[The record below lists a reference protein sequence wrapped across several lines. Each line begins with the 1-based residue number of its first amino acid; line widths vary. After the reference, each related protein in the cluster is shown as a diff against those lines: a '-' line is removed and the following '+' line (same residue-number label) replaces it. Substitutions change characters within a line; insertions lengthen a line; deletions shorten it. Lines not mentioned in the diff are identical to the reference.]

1 MYPNPLRRGCSREVI
16 SSNISTLM
24 HEGYP
29 QKQAVA
35 IALSHA
41 RKQRCKG
48 VGPAP
53 RRRNPQIPALSRR
66 MFSNPLSG
74 ETMVPVRLAHSGSG
88 KVVPVQMTK
97 MTPTMIHAYGPGG
110 RFYALSRHEWR
121 LAGIG

>member
-16 SSNISTLM
+16 SSNISMLI

-48 VGPAP
+48 VKAAP
-53 RRRNPQIPALSRR
+53 KRRRNP
-66 MFSNPLSG
+66 LSG
-74 ETMVPVRLAHSGSG
+74 QTIVPVRLAHLPSGRIM
-88 KVVPVQMTK
+88 PLQMTK
-97 MTPTMIHAYGPGG
+97 MTPTTIQAYGPGG
-110 RFYALSRHEWR
+110 KMYSLSRREWR
-121 LAGIG
+121 LAGVG